1 MSNRL
6 NYWCDFPA
14 PPPQES
20 SELPTAFLRVYN
32 LQIPLPGRSQM
43 NRDCKDG
50 LRLRLHFEH
59 TLKEWGWFDAYERA
73 LELMPV
79 GLSQVHEFRLETQ
92 QAHSELSKAR
102 HAYVDHMSTCLVC
115 SRRLITSDAV
125 VTIRE
130 KLNRSGIQ

>member
-1 MSNRL
+1 
-6 NYWCDFPA
+6 
-14 PPPQES
+14 
-20 SELPTAFLRVYN
+20 
-32 LQIPLPGRSQM
+32 M
-43 NRDCKDG
+43 NRDCEEG

-79 GLSQVHEFRLETQ
+79 GPLQVHEFKRE
-92 QAHSELSKAR
+92 AHHVLSELNRTR
-102 HAYVDHMSTCLVC
+102 HAYINHMSQCLAC

-130 KLNRSGIQ
+130 KLRTSLLQ